1 MKIVSIACA
10 LRSVLLK
17 AELKKNKDK
26 TRKNN
31 RKTSLEDTNKSL
43 TGRHDHPG
51 LSNSCIHAKI
61 FVVFTSQS
69 IWLTNS
75 LQQLRT
81 P

>member
-1 MKIVSIACA
+1 MKIVSVACA

-43 TGRHDHPG
+43 TDRNDHRDFQIPAFMRRY
-51 LSNSCIHAKI
+51 LWC
-61 FVVFTSQS
+61 SQV
-69 IWLTNS
+69 N
-75 LQQLRT
+75 
-81 P
+81 PFG